1 MKTYLV
7 EYHSLVSDENP
18 IKLFCA
24 ESEDAAFD
32 DAYRESVE
40 RDYLESGSFDMY
52 LLLRNPNGEL
62 YLADLDGTAIS
73 SSGSFYARC
82 Y

>member
-7 EYHSLVSDENP
+7 EYRCLTTSETP
-18 IKLFCA
+18 MEMIAA
-24 ESEDAAFD
+24 ESEEEAFD
-32 DAYRESVE
+32 EAYARSYE
-40 RDYLESGSFDMY
+40 RDYLETGSFDMY

-62 YLADLDGTAIS
+62 YLADLDGAAIS
-73 SSGSFYARC
+73 SSGSFYARV

>member
-7 EYHSLVSDENP
+7 EYHSVTTPENP
-18 IKLFCA
+18 LELLCV
-24 ESEDAAFD
+24 ESEEAAFD
-32 DAYRESVE
+32 KAYRKSMEK
-40 RDYLESGSFDMY
+40 DYLESGSFDMY

-62 YLADLDGTAIS
+62 YLADLDGDAIS
-73 SSGSFYARC
+73 SSSSFYARR